1 MLEKKVYMFR
11 GQRYTVIVVNN
22 NYLPLTVLFI
32 RYGKYILRN
41 ILYHIVCKI
50 VFCNRMLK
58 ESFLKA
64 TFSITV
70 ILILPD
76 SYYFAFIYRHGRR
89 TKTRKPYKEGNHGR
103 SP

>member
-58 ESFLKA
+58 EIFLKA
-64 TFSITV
+64 TFSINTN
-70 ILILPD
+70 
-76 SYYFAFIYRHGRR
+76 FA
-89 TKTRKPYKEGNHGR
+89 
-103 SP
+103 